1 MSTDRITQVDVFPLD
16 SGGAKRWVYVKLT
29 TADGV
34 EGWGECYTA
43 PNREQAIAVLAQE
56 LGAYLIDRDIFSIK
70 HFTTV
75 AYLDIATKR
84 GSMEFFCA
92 LSGLEAAMWDIVG
105 KTLDQPIYNLLGG
118 PSRTRIRV
126 YANGWSYGANGEVDE
141 TIEATVAHA
150 TALVAAG
157 FDALKFDPFPGRWRV
172 RLERRDERRAL
183 DCVRALRDAVGPDV
197 DLLIEGHRRFSRT
210 SAKRLALLLEEFDP
224 FWFEEPVPSSSLDD
238 LAEIAAATSL
248 PVVTGEDLYTKHAF
262 RDVFAKRAAGIVNPD
277 VANCGGILELLEIGA
292 MAASAGVAV
301 APHNYNSTGP
311 ALAATLHAA
320 AVMPNFL
327 ITEYF
332 VNFAERTAEIVTN
345 PPTPDG
351 GYIDLPTSPGLGI
364 EINEARLR
372 ELTVTGPAETRLVAT
387 ASDER

>member
-1 MSTDRITQVDVFPLD
+1 MSADRISRVDVFTLD

-29 TADGV
+29 SRDGV

-75 AYLDIATKR
+75 AYLDVATKR

-92 LSGLEAAMWDIVG
+92 LSGLEAALWDIVG
-105 KTLDQPIYNLLGG
+105 KTLDQPVYNLLGG
-118 PSRTRIRV
+118 ASRTRVRV

-172 RLERRDERRAL
+172 RLERSDERRAI
-183 DCVRALRDAVGPDV
+183 DCVRAVRDAVGPDV
-197 DLLIEGHRRFSRT
+197 DLLIEAHRRFSRT
-210 SAKRLALLLEEFDP
+210 SAKRLAVLLEEFDP
-224 FWFEEPVPSSSLDD
+224 FWFEEPVPSASLDE
-238 LAEIAAATSL
+238 LAEIAAATTI
-248 PVVTGEDLYTKHAF
+248 PIVTGEDLYTKQAF

-301 APHNYNSTGP
+301 APHNYNSTGL
-311 ALAATLHAA
+311 ALAATLQTA

-332 VNFAERTAEIVTN
+332 VNFAERVAEIVAN
-345 PPTPDG
+345 PLTPVG
-351 GYIDLPTSPGLGI
+351 GYIELPTTSGLGV
-364 EINEARLR
+364 EVDESRLR
-372 ELTVTGPAETRLVAT
+372 EHTVIGPADTRLLAT